1 MQLHRL
7 LLATLAIFALLIGAV
22 ACGGDDGDT
31 FDVPG
36 GGEVS
41 TSDELPDEFPDD
53 FPIYDGADFQGA
65 VTTSAQGIEGVL
77 ATWQTGDS
85 IDDVSSFYESE
96 LGGDGD
102 WSSTS
107 SGEIGESAFITAEHS
122 DGNRAAY
129 VLIAREGD
137 DTSILV
143 TAGDKDDIGDP
154 SDGDDG
160 SGDDGSGDDGSG
172 DDGSGDDGSGDDGS
186 GDGGQPDAEL
196 PDEVEIDDEFPE
208 DRVPI
213 PSGARVTSSASTSAG
228 GVDSYFVELYIEGE
242 PDAVSD
248 SIQSGL
254 EGEGWTE
261 SFTTNQNGEYFATFT
276 MGTDPATSE
285 SVTVTIRAS
294 DVDGYSEVTM
304 SVLGQ

>member
-1 MQLHRL
+1 MQLHKFL
-7 LLATLAIFALLIGAV
+7 LVPFAIFALALGAV
-22 ACGGDDGDT
+22 ACGGDGDDT
-31 FDVPG
+31 VDIPG

-41 TSDELPDEFPDD
+41 TSDELPDDFPDD

-77 ATWQTGDS
+77 ATWRTGDS
-85 IDDVSSFYESE
+85 IADVSSFYESE
-96 LGGDGD
+96 LGGDGE

-154 SDGDDG
+154 TGGDEGNGDDG
-160 SGDDGSGDDGSG
+160 SGDDGSGDDS
-172 DDGSGDDGSGDDGS
+172 S

-196 PDEVEIDDEFPE
+196 PDEVELDDEFPE

-228 GVDSYFVELYIEGE
+228 GVDSYFVELYLEGE
-242 PDAVSD
+242 PDAISE
-248 SIQSGL
+248 SIQSSL

-261 SFTTNQNGEYFATFT
+261 SFTTNQNGEYFATYT
-276 MGTDPATSE
+276 MGNDPAVNE

-294 DVDGYSEVTM
+294 DVEGYSEVTM